1 MRTLW
6 MNMDASPHR
15 REHMERVLTHLA
27 LPHERVPAVDT
38 RNWSEEQCAPH
49 LAPDHRRPLVKGL
62 LGNYLSHRKCW
73 EMVLSGR
80 AAPAL
85 ILEDDVAFTAATGAV
100 LADPR
105 LVPDDADVVRLE
117 SWPMGTWIDRHRVSV
132 SHDHGLHR
140 MRSGAFGTAA
150 YIVTPAGAT
159 KLLAQTSTYRHAI
172 DLVMYFDLLERLT
185 IYALLPGLFCQSEN
199 APHARDGGA
208 LVSEIAHLKAPK
220 PRRTLLERLARPASS
235 LGQRLIRW
243 PRQRRSRPDM
253 SIFSDPFP
261 VAGQA
266 PD

>member
-15 REHMERVLTHLA
+15 REHMERVLTYLG

-38 RNWSEEQCAPH
+38 RDWSDERCAPY

-73 EMVLSGR
+73 EMVLAGSG
-80 AAPAL
+80 APAL
-85 ILEDDVAFTAATGAV
+85 VLEDDVAFTAATKAV

-105 LVPDDADVVRLE
+105 LIPDDADVGRLE
-117 SWPMGTWIDRHRVSV
+117 SWPMGTWVDRHRIPL
-132 SHDHGLHR
+132 SHDHRLHR

-159 KLLAQTSTYRHAI
+159 KLLEQTPAYRHAI
-172 DLVMYFDLLERLT
+172 DLVMYFDLVERLT

-220 PRRTLLERLARPASS
+220 PRRTLLARLARPASS
-235 LGQRLIRW
+235 LGQRLVRW
-243 PRQRRSRPDM
+243 PRQTRTRPAM
-253 SIFSDPFP
+253 SIFTDPFERRDE
-261 VAGQA
+261 G
-266 PD
+266 